1 MYTYTPWSLPFILSH
16 HCFFLHFPCCRCP
29 LPWWRNDVR
38 AQVVAEGGDDQ
49 TRIYTK
55 AGGWKISERK
65 IRILLERMKIIV
77 EVDVLNH

>member
-1 MYTYTPWSLPFILSH
+1 M
-16 HCFFLHFPCCRCP
+16 
-29 LPWWRNDVR
+29 
-38 AQVVAEGGDDQ
+38 VAEGGDDQ